1 LRTDQQLFLTR
12 GSRINTKLLAGVA
25 TAALWTAFVAPAYS
39 ADEGAANLQLAKNWV
54 RDIGAVKGPTEAR
67 AVVER
72 YMSPDYVQHSSG
84 FPPGRAG
91 VIEVLTKASAAGTPL
106 KLPGL
111 VHRSFVANKDFVMWI
126 DEVEDSTK
134 PGEHSFAFEIFR
146 VRDGRFT
153 EHWETR

>member
-1 LRTDQQLFLTR
+1 MNLNMKRLVVI
-12 GSRINTKLLAGVA
+12 GMAV
-25 TAALWTAFVAPAYS
+25 LWAMVTAPAYS

-54 RDIGAVKGPTEAR
+54 KDIGAVKGPAEVR

-91 VIEVLTKASAAGTPL
+91 VIELLTKTSAAGTPL
-106 KLPGL
+106 KLPNL
-111 VHRSFVANKDFVMWI
+111 IRRSFVTNKDFVMWI

-134 PGEHSFAFEIFR
+134 PGEHRFSFQIFR
-146 VRDGRFT
+146 VQDGRFA
-153 EHWETR
+153 EHWETGS